1 VILMSQFNQKLEIL
15 FGNKNLNDLK
25 NNNPFQIFDDRVI
38 EFFDD
43 LSKSLLKG
51 KEVKYFPDVVSF
63 LFFSRKSNL
72 NKIKNNYLEQKKNLG
87 RGLSFHISPSNV
99 PINFA
104 YTLLAGLISG
114 NKCIVRV
121 TSKEFDQVTFL
132 ISEIKKKLNLR
143 KYLFIKKNILVIK
156 YKYDKE
162 ITDYLSKISD
172 IRIIWGGDKTVT
184 EIRKSPIKPR
194 SFDITFADRYSACLI
209 DTNYYINSE
218 DKTKIANNFFNDTY
232 YFYQKACSSPH
243 LIFWLG
249 DKDQYLKAKKVFWE
263 KLYQVLEKK
272 KFTLDSFSILN
283 KYKIICGSAFKNNHE
298 SIKIYKDNRI
308 NIIKLKKLNKNV
320 FSISC
325 GDGLFAEYQ
334 SKNINSLIKI
344 MSQKFQTLTYIG
356 NKKEK
361 VLEKIINNSPKGLD
375 RLVEVG
381 EAGNFSFD
389 WDGYD
394 LVRHMSR
401 KIN

>member
-1 VILMSQFNQKLEIL
+1 MTLMKQFNKKLEIL
-15 FGNKNLNDLK
+15 FGNKQLVDLK
-25 NNNPFQIFDDRVI
+25 NKNPFQIFDDRVT

-43 LSKSLLKG
+43 LSKSLLKR

-72 NKIKNNYLEQKKNLG
+72 NKIKKNYLEQKKNLG

-104 YTLLAGLISG
+104 YTLLTGLISG

-121 TSKEFDQVTFL
+121 TSKEFEQLTFL
-132 ISEIKKKLNLR
+132 ISEIKKKLNLK
-143 KYLFIKKNILVIK
+143 KYLFIKKNILVVK
-156 YKYDKE
+156 YKYNKE

-172 IRIIWGGDKTVT
+172 IRIIWGGDKTVN
-184 EIRKSPIKPR
+184 EIRKSTIKPR

-209 DTNYYINSE
+209 DTNYYIASE
-218 DKTKIANNFFNDTY
+218 EKSKIAKNFFNDTY
-232 YFYQKACSSPH
+232 YFNQKACSSPH

-249 DKDQYLKAKKVFWE
+249 DKDQYLKARKIFWE
-263 KLYQVLEKK
+263 QLYQVLEKK

-283 KYKIICGSAFKNNHE
+283 KYKIICGSTFKNNHE
-298 SIKIYKDNRI
+298 NTSMYKDNRI
-308 NIIKLKKLNKNV
+308 NLINLKKLNKSV
-320 FSISC
+320 FSICC

>member
-1 VILMSQFNQKLEIL
+1 MTLMKQFNKKLEIL
-15 FGNKNLNDLK
+15 FGNKQLVDLK
-25 NNNPFQIFDDRVI
+25 NKNPFQIFDDRVT

-43 LSKSLLKG
+43 LSKSLLKR

-72 NKIKNNYLEQKKNLG
+72 NKIKKNYLEQKKNLG

-104 YTLLAGLISG
+104 YTLLTGLISG

-121 TSKEFDQVTFL
+121 TSKEFEQLTFL
-132 ISEIKKKLNLR
+132 ISEIKKKLNLK
-143 KYLFIKKNILVIK
+143 KYLFIKKNILVVK
-156 YKYDKE
+156 YKYNKE

-172 IRIIWGGDKTVT
+172 IRIIWGGDKTVN
-184 EIRKSPIKPR
+184 EIRKSTIKPR

-209 DTNYYINSE
+209 DTNYYIASE
-218 DKTKIANNFFNDTY
+218 EKSKIAKNFFNDTY
-232 YFYQKACSSPH
+232 YFNQKACSSPH

-249 DKDQYLKAKKVFWE
+249 DKDQYLKARKIFWE
-263 KLYQVLEKK
+263 QLYQVLEKK

-283 KYKIICGSAFKNNHE
+283 KYKIICGSTFKNNHE
-298 SIKIYKDNRI
+298 NTSMYKDNRI
-308 NIIKLKKLNKNV
+308 NLINLKKLNKSV
-320 FSISC
+320 FSICC

-361 VLEKIINNSPKGLD
+361 VLEKIINKSPKGLD

-381 EAGNFSFD
+381 DAGNFSFD

-401 KIN
+401 KII

>member
-1 VILMSQFNQKLEIL
+1 MTLMKQFNKKLEIL
-15 FGNKNLNDLK
+15 FGNKQLVDLINK
-25 NNNPFQIFDDRVI
+25 NPFQIFDDRVI

-43 LSKSLLKG
+43 LSKSLLKR

-72 NKIKNNYLEQKKNLG
+72 NKIKKNYLEQKKNLG

-104 YTLLAGLISG
+104 YTLLTGLISG
-114 NKCIVRV
+114 NKCLVRV
-121 TSKEFDQVTFL
+121 TSKEFEQLTFL
-132 ISEIKKKLNLR
+132 ISEIKKKLNLK

-156 YKYDKE
+156 YKYNEE

-172 IRIIWGGDKTVT
+172 IRIIWGGDKTVN

-209 DTNYYINSE
+209 DTNYYIASE
-218 DKTKIANNFFNDTY
+218 EKSKIAKNFFNDTY
-232 YFYQKACSSPH
+232 YFNQKACSSPH

-249 DKDQYLKAKKVFWE
+249 DKDQYLKARKIFWE
-263 KLYQVLEKK
+263 QLYQVLEKK

-283 KYKIICGSAFKNNHE
+283 KHKIICGSTFKNNHE
-298 SIKIYKDNRI
+298 NTSIYKDNRI
-308 NIIKLKKLNKNV
+308 NLINLKKLNKSV

-361 VLEKIINNSPKGLD
+361 VLEKIINKSPKGLD

-381 EAGNFSFD
+381 DAGNFSFD
-389 WDGYD
+389 WDGYE
-394 LVRHMSR
+394 LVRPMSR
-401 KIN
+401 KII